1 MVPMQERHRLGG
13 WTFRDG
19 RPGRYGVLFAAVW
32 LFFLI
37 QPIEAGWSE
46 RDTAGGRVGMAA
58 TVLFGL
64 LYVLGFV
71 VVRRRR
77 HAAAGSAAT
86 GLAVAVLAGL
96 VALAVVMCASLGEAG
111 LGSCVY
117 IAVEGVMFLPTGVAA
132 VLTLL
137 TAVTAEVL
145 ATNIAGWESDFT
157 LSFAICVAAFATWGI
172 TQLMNRNID
181 LHLAR
186 EENARLAVEE
196 ERNRMARDLHDILGH
211 SLTVIT
217 VKAELAGRLMDADPA
232 RARAEVADLER
243 LSRDALMD
251 VRRAVEGFRELTLPG
266 ELARARESLRSAGI
280 EADLPGSAEVVPS
293 DMREVFAWAVREGV
307 TNVIR
312 HSGATRCTVRLTAER
327 VEVLDNGAGAP
338 PEAVR
343 QDHGGHGLAGLRER
357 ATASGAT
364 LLTRA
369 LEPQGFSLAIM
380 TERL

>member
-1 MVPMQERHRLGG
+1 MVLMQEGRALGG
-13 WTFRDG
+13 WAHRDG
-19 RPGRYGVLFAAVW
+19 RPGRYGVLVAAVW
-32 LFFLI
+32 LFFLV
-37 QPIEAGWSE
+37 QPFEAGWSA
-46 RDTAGGRVGMAA
+46 RDSAAGRVGMGA

-64 LYVLGFV
+64 VFVLGFSV
-71 VVRRRR
+71 IRRRRR
-77 HAAAGSAAT
+77 HAAGGASYGLAALLLALLM
-86 GLAVAVLAGL
+86 GLAVL
-96 VALAVVMCASLGEAG
+96 MCLSLGEG
-111 LGSCVY
+111 GMGSSVY
-117 IAVEGVMFLPTGVAA
+117 IAVASVMFLPTPVAA
-132 VLTLL
+132 VITLL
-137 TAVTAEVL
+137 TAVTAELL
-145 ATNIAGWESDFT
+145 ATGIAGWKSDFT
-157 LSFAICVAAFATWGI
+157 LSFTICVAAFATWGI
-172 TQLMNRNID
+172 TQLMNRNVD
-181 LHLAR
+181 LLLAR
-186 EENARLAVEE
+186 EENARLAVDE

-217 VKAELAGRLMDADPA
+217 VKAELAGRLMDADPD

-327 VEVLDNGAGAP
+327 VEVLDNGGGAP
-338 PEAVR
+338 LDPVHQGA
-343 QDHGGHGLAGLRER
+343 GGHGLAGLRER

-369 LEPQGFSLAIM
+369 LEPQGFSMAIV

>member
-1 MVPMQERHRLGG
+1 MQDRHRLAG
-13 WTFRDG
+13 WISRDG
-19 RPGRYGVLFAAVW
+19 RPGPYGVLFAAVW

-37 QPIEAGWSE
+37 QPFEAGWSA
-46 RDTAGGRVGMAA
+46 RDTAAGRVGMTA

-64 LYVLGFV
+64 LYVLGFG

-77 HAAAGSAAT
+77 EVAARRAAAGV
-86 GLAVAVLAGL
+86 AVAVLAGMA
-96 VALAVVMCASLGEAG
+96 ALAVVMCVSLGEAG
-111 LGSCVY
+111 MGSCVY
-117 IAVEGVMFLPTGVAA
+117 IAVAGVLLLPTRAA
-132 VLTLL
+132 AALTLV

-145 ATNIAGWESDFT
+145 ATGIDGWESDFT

-172 TQLMNRNID
+172 TQLMNRDVD

-327 VEVLDNGAGAP
+327 VEVLDNGAGTP
-338 PEAVR
+338 PEAMR

-357 ATASGAT
+357 ATAAGAT

-369 LEPQGFSLAIM
+369 VEPQGFSLAVV